1 MDYNRLQIGK
11 IRYINY
17 DNYYGEI
24 VTANKKFLF
33 LLGEDELTKYSAGDV
48 VQFRA
53 EQIKGYNRAFFVA
66 KLDNEN
72 NFHNQYLKSKTFDSN
87 KGNE

>member
-1 MDYNRLQIGK
+1 MDYNCLQIGK
-11 IRYINY
+11 IRYINR

-24 VTANKKFLF
+24 VTSNKKFLF
-33 LLGEDELTKYSAGDV
+33 LLGEDEINKYAPGDV

-72 NFHNQYLKSKTFDSN
+72 DFDNKYLKSKTFSFN